1 MISLK
6 SGKKSVILQ
15 RFFIS
20 GIMRNVLKFVDFR
33 PKFFT
38 CLKDYNK
45 QKFSQDALAGLIT
58 GIVAL
63 PLAIAFGIASGVS
76 PQEGIITA
84 IVAGFIISLLGGSKV
99 QIGGPTGAFIVI
111 IYGIVSNPAYGLPG
125 LTIATILAGVLL
137 VLMGVFKLGTVI
149 KFIPYPI
156 IIGFTAGI
164 AVTIFTTQMG
174 DVFGLKQSVIDPLT
188 GDVVI
193 DPETGGTLMAPLKTP
208 GDFIGKWICYF
219 EHFETFNLWN
229 FVIAIAS
236 VLIIIFSPKVVGKVP
251 GLNKI
256 PGSLYAIILMTFVVL
271 AMKHL
276 MGIDGIDTIGDRY
289 EIEAKLPEMV
299 VPTITYDMVR
309 NLMPIAFTIAI
320 LGAIESLLSAAVADG
335 VIGDRHNS
343 NTELIGQGIA
353 NILCPMFGGIPATGA
368 IARTMTNINNG
379 GRTPVAGIV
388 HAVVLLLILLV
399 LMPYANYIPMACLA
413 GVLIIVS
420 YNMSGWRTCRALLHN
435 PKSDVSVLIVTF
447 LLTVIF
453 DLTVAIEFG
462 LILAALLLFR
472 RVASTS
478 HISLLNGE
486 VSLSEDTDI
495 RTNNADID
503 NLHIPDGV
511 QVYEIDGPF
520 FFGIANKFDELAAT
534 SMFQS
539 EMKPEVR
546 IIRMR
551 KVPFVDATGLHN
563 LELFVQKSHQD
574 NMHVILSGVR
584 PEVMRVIEHTSLFQE
599 VGKENIYDH
608 INGAL
613 ARAREVV
620 GDPEKHHRKN
630 NK

>member
-1 MISLK
+1 
-6 SGKKSVILQ
+6 
-15 RFFIS
+15 
-20 GIMRNVLKFVDFR
+20 MRNVSRLIDFK

-38 CLKDYNK
+38 CLKDYNM
-45 QKFSQDALAGLIT
+45 QKFGQDALAGLIT

-111 IYGIVSNPAYGLPG
+111 IYGIVTNPELGMPG
-125 LTIATILAGVLL
+125 LIIATILAGVLL

-164 AVTIFTTQMG
+164 ALTIFTTQMG
-174 DVFGLKQSVIDPLT
+174 DVFGLKQSVVDPAT
-188 GDVVI
+188 GDLVI
-193 DPETGGTLMAPLKTP
+193 DPTTGEALMAPLKTP

-229 FVIAIAS
+229 FVVALAS
-236 VLIIIFSPKVVGKVP
+236 LLIIIFSPKVVGKVP

-256 PGSLYAIILMTFVVL
+256 PGSLYAIIVMTLVVL
-271 AMKHL
+271 MMKEA
-276 MGIDGIDTIGDRY
+276 GIDGIDTIGDRY
-289 EIEAKLPEMV
+289 RIEAQLPQMV

-309 NLMPIAFTIAI
+309 DLMPIAFTIAI

-343 NTELIGQGIA
+343 NTELIGQGVA

-399 LMPYANYIPMACLA
+399 LMPLANYIPMACLA

-420 YNMSGWRTCRALLHN
+420 YNMSGWRTCRALLKN
-435 PKSDVSVLIVTF
+435 PKSDVSVLVVTF

-486 VSLSEDTDI
+486 IQLEDDTDMA
-495 RTNNADID
+495 RG
-503 NLHIPDGV
+503 NLEVEHLQIPDGV

-520 FFGIANKFDELAAT
+520 FFGIANRFDDLAASST
-534 SMFQS
+534 FQNN
-539 EMKPEVR
+539 MTPEVR

-563 LELFVQKSHQD
+563 LELFIQKSHED
-574 NMHVILSGVR
+574 NIHVILSGVR
-584 PEVMRVIEHTSLFQE
+584 PEVMRVIKHTSLYKE
-599 VGKENIYDH
+599 VGEENVYDN
-608 INGAL
+608 IIPAL
-613 ARAREVV
+613 ERARQVV
-620 GDPEKHHRKN
+620 DDPQTHHRKHQ
-630 NK
+630 

>member
-1 MISLK
+1 MRYVTKMI
-6 SGKKSVILQ
+6 
-15 RFFIS
+15 
-20 GIMRNVLKFVDFR
+20 DFK
-33 PKFFT
+33 PKFFS
-38 CLKDYNK
+38 CMKGYNM
-45 QKFSQDALAGLIT
+45 QKFGQDALAGLIT

-111 IYGIVSNPAYGLPG
+111 IYGIVTNPELGMPG
-125 LTIATILAGVLL
+125 LIIATILAGVLL

-174 DVFGLKQSVIDPLT
+174 DVFGLKQTVVDPVT
-188 GDVVI
+188 GDVMI
-193 DPETGGTLMAPLKTP
+193 DPATGATLMAPLKTP

-229 FVIAIAS
+229 FVVALAS
-236 VLIIIFSPKVVGKVP
+236 LLIIIFSPKAIGRVP

-256 PGSLYAIILMTFVVL
+256 PGSLYAIIIMTLVVL
-271 AMKHL
+271 AMKEWF
-276 MGIDGIDTIGDRY
+276 GIEGIDTIGDRY
-289 EIEAKLPEMV
+289 RIEAQLPQMV

-309 NLMPIAFTIAI
+309 ELMPIAFTIAI

-343 NTELIGQGIA
+343 NTELIGQGVA

-399 LMPYANYIPMACLA
+399 LMPLANYIPMACLA

-420 YNMSGWRTCRALLHN
+420 YNMSGWRTCRALLKN
-435 PKSDVSVLIVTF
+435 PKSDVSVLVVTF

-472 RVASTS
+472 RIASTS
-478 HISLLNGE
+478 HVSLLNGE
-486 VSLSEDTDI
+486 IQLEDDTDMA
-495 RTNNADID
+495 RG
-503 NLHIPDGV
+503 NLEVEHLQIPDGV

-520 FFGIANKFDELAAT
+520 FFGIANRFDDLAAT
-534 SMFQS
+534 STFQTQ
-539 EMKPEVR
+539 MTPEVR

-563 LELFVQKSHQD
+563 LELFIQKSHED
-574 NMHVILSGVR
+574 HIHVILSGVR
-584 PEVMRVIEHTSLFQE
+584 PEVMRVIKHTSLYKE
-599 VGKENIYDH
+599 VGEENVYDN
-608 INGAL
+608 IIPAL
-613 ARAREVV
+613 ERARQVV
-620 GDPEKHHRKN
+620 DDPKTHHRKHQG
-630 NK
+630 

>member
-1 MISLK
+1 
-6 SGKKSVILQ
+6 
-15 RFFIS
+15 
-20 GIMRNVLKFVDFR
+20 MRNVLKFVDFR
-33 PKFFT
+33 PKFFS
-38 CLKDYNK
+38 CLKDYNQ

-174 DVFGLKQSVIDPLT
+174 DVFGLKQSVIDPMT
-188 GDVVI
+188 GEVVI

-229 FVIAIAS
+229 FVVAIAS
-236 VLIIIFSPKVVGKVP
+236 VLIIIFSPKVIGKVK

-256 PGSLYAIILMTFVVL
+256 PGSLYAIIIMTLVVL
-271 AMKHL
+271 ALKYFL
-276 MGIDGIDTIGDRY
+276 GIEGIDTIGDRY
-289 EIEAKLPEMV
+289 EIEAKLPDMV

-309 NLMPIAFTIAI
+309 DLMPIAFTIAI

-343 NTELIGQGIA
+343 NTELIGQGVA

-420 YNMSGWRTCRALLHN
+420 YNMSGWRTCRALMHN

-486 VSLSEDTDI
+486 VQLSDDTDI
-495 RTNNADID
+495 SAGNLEID
-503 NLHIPDGV
+503 HLHIPDGV

-534 SMFQS
+534 SMFETQ
-539 EMKPEVR
+539 MKPEVR

-584 PEVMRVIEHTSLFQE
+584 PEVMRVIKHASLYKE
-599 VGKENIYDH
+599 VGEKNIYDN
-608 INGAL
+608 INSAL
-613 ARAREVV
+613 ERAREVV
-620 GDPEKHHRKN
+620 EHPEANHIKFSK
-630 NK
+630 

>member
-1 MISLK
+1 
-6 SGKKSVILQ
+6 
-15 RFFIS
+15 
-20 GIMRNVLKFVDFR
+20 MRNITRLIDFK

-38 CLKDYNK
+38 CLKNYDS
-45 QKFSQDALAGLIT
+45 QKFGQDALAGLIT

-111 IYGIVSNPAYGLPG
+111 IYGIVTNPEYGVTG

-164 AVTIFTTQMG
+164 ALTIFTTQMG
-174 DVFGLKQSVIDPLT
+174 DVFGLKETFIDPATGEMVIDPNT
-188 GDVVI
+188 GQAI
-193 DPETGGTLMAPLKTP
+193 MTPLKTP
-208 GDFIGKWICYF
+208 GDFIGKWICYVQ
-219 EHFETFNLWN
+219 HFETFNLWN
-229 FVIAIAS
+229 FVVAIAS
-236 VLIIIFSPKVVGKVP
+236 ILIIIYSPKAVAKVP

-256 PGSLYAIILMTFVVL
+256 PGSLYAIIVMTLVVL
-271 AMKHL
+271 AMRVYG
-276 MGIDGIDTIGDRY
+276 GIEGIDTIGDRY
-289 EIEAKLPEMV
+289 EIEAKLPSMV
-299 VPTITYDMVR
+299 VPSITYDMVR
-309 NLMPIAFTIAI
+309 DLMPIAFTIAI

-343 NTELIGQGIA
+343 NTELIGQGVA

-388 HAVVLLLILLV
+388 HAVVLLLILLL
-399 LMPYANYIPMACLA
+399 LMPLANYIPMACLA
-413 GVLIIVS
+413 GVLVIVS
-420 YNMSGWRTCRALLHN
+420 YNMSGWRTCRALLKN
-435 PKSDVSVLIVTF
+435 PKSDVSVLVVTF

-472 RVASTS
+472 RLASTS
-478 HISLLNGE
+478 HVSLMHGE
-486 VSLSEDTDI
+486 VHVEDDTDMA
-495 RTNNADID
+495 TGNLEID
-503 NLHIPDGV
+503 HLHIPDGV

-534 SMFQS
+534 STFAN
-539 EMKPEVR
+539 EMTPEVR

-563 LELFVQKSHQD
+563 LELFVQKSHEDQ
-574 NMHVILSGVR
+574 MHVILSGVR
-584 PEVMRVIEHTSLFQE
+584 PEVMRVLKRTSLYTE
-599 VGKENIYDH
+599 VGAENIYDN
-608 INGAL
+608 INSAL
-613 ARAREVV
+613 VRANEVIN
-620 GDPEKHHRKN
+620 DPHTHHRKHQ
-630 NK
+630 K